1 MDSARANFKYL
12 NYKLRFL
19 SIILDK
25 ILSYNCILLNYVL
38 LSKFISD
45 WYRFCQKNDFEIFMF
60 LFIRGRRFLPLTLN
74 KTFSNKLKRES
85 FIQTKTYCFLHVFH
99 FNCN

>member
-45 WYRFCQKNDFEIFMF
+45 WYSFCRKKMIWKYLCFYLSEAGA
-60 LFIRGRRFLPLTLN
+60 LYLLTLN

-85 FIQTKTYCFLHVFH
+85 FL
-99 FNCN
+99 